1 MNPKQLKKRKKT
13 IYDVICSKAYVP
25 MRAREIAILLD
36 IPREKRKDLQDVL
49 DSLMQENKITM
60 DRRGRYMKKKIL
72 PKTAGKEEQ
81 SDINHLKGTFIS
93 HPKGFGFV
101 EVEGEE
107 LDYFIPEEY
116 TGCAFHKDEVEI
128 VPLANKRGRRPEAKV
143 VAITGH
149 GLTQLVGTYQQ
160 ERSFGFVKPDMHK
173 IEREI
178 FIAQKNAG
186 EAKDGQKVVVQM
198 LEYGGHHR
206 SPEGKIIEVL
216 GYSREPGVDVLSV
229 AKSMELPM
237 EFPEK
242 VANQAARVPDHVLDG
257 DREGRTDLRNLCMVT
272 IDGEDAKDLDD
283 AVSLYEEDGL
293 YHLGVHIADVSNYV
307 QAGSA
312 LDREALKRGTS
323 VYLVDRVIP
332 MLPVQ
337 LSNGICSLNAGQ
349 DRLALSCLMTFD
361 RSGKRISHELVESV
375 IHVDRRMS
383 YTEVKKILEDQD
395 EALCQECKELV
406 PMFRLMAEL
415 SAKIRKTRENRGSI
429 DFDFPECKIILG
441 ETGHPIEIRPYERN
455 VATDMI
461 EDFMLSANEAVASE
475 YCKREIPFV
484 YRVHENPD
492 PEKVEQVL
500 QLIHALGMQEKKTG
514 QEMTSAEV
522 QTILSKLK
530 GKPYEDMV
538 SRLLLR
544 SMKRARYTTECS
556 GHFGLAARYYCH
568 FTSPIRRYPDLQ
580 IHRIIKDSIR
590 GRLKTE
596 KIEKY
601 REMLPDVAEQSSR
614 TERRAEEAERETE
627 KIKKAEYMSY
637 HLEEV
642 FEGRISGVTAW
653 GVYVEL
659 DNTVEG
665 MVRLQDMYDDYY
677 RFDEENYRIVGEH
690 SGKVYG
696 LGDSV
701 RVMVEDADVTSGTID
716 FSFTEKEPR
725 KRRGYRGEK

>member
-237 EFPEK
+237 
-242 VANQAARVPDHVLDG
+242 
-257 DREGRTDLRNLCMVT
+257 
-272 IDGEDAKDLDD
+272 
-283 AVSLYEEDGL
+283 
-293 YHLGVHIADVSNYV
+293 
-307 QAGSA
+307 
-312 LDREALKRGTS
+312 
-323 VYLVDRVIP
+323 
-332 MLPVQ
+332 
-337 LSNGICSLNAGQ
+337 
-349 DRLALSCLMTFD
+349 
-361 RSGKRISHELVESV
+361 
-375 IHVDRRMS
+375 
-383 YTEVKKILEDQD
+383 
-395 EALCQECKELV
+395 
-406 PMFRLMAEL
+406 
-415 SAKIRKTRENRGSI
+415 
-429 DFDFPECKIILG
+429 
-441 ETGHPIEIRPYERN
+441 
-455 VATDMI
+455 
-461 EDFMLSANEAVASE
+461 
-475 YCKREIPFV
+475 
-484 YRVHENPD
+484 
-492 PEKVEQVL
+492 
-500 QLIHALGMQEKKTG
+500 
-514 QEMTSAEV
+514 
-522 QTILSKLK
+522 
-530 GKPYEDMV
+530 
-538 SRLLLR
+538 
-544 SMKRARYTTECS
+544 
-556 GHFGLAARYYCH
+556 
-568 FTSPIRRYPDLQ
+568 
-580 IHRIIKDSIR
+580 
-590 GRLKTE
+590 
-596 KIEKY
+596 
-601 REMLPDVAEQSSR
+601 
-614 TERRAEEAERETE
+614 
-627 KIKKAEYMSY
+627 
-637 HLEEV
+637 
-642 FEGRISGVTAW
+642 
-653 GVYVEL
+653 
-659 DNTVEG
+659 
-665 MVRLQDMYDDYY
+665 
-677 RFDEENYRIVGEH
+677 
-690 SGKVYG
+690 
-696 LGDSV
+696 
-701 RVMVEDADVTSGTID
+701 
-716 FSFTEKEPR
+716 
-725 KRRGYRGEK
+725 

>member
-1 MNPKQLKKRKKT
+1 MNPKQLKKRKKA
-13 IYDVICSKAYVP
+13 IYDVICSKAYTP
-25 MRAREIAILLD
+25 MRGKEIAILLD

-49 DSLMQENKITM
+49 DSLLQENRITM
-60 DRRGRYMKKKIL
+60 DNRGRYMKSRGTARKQKKEV
-72 PKTAGKEEQ
+72 PAE
-81 SDINHLKGTFIS
+81 SLKGTFIS

-101 EVEGEE
+101 EVEGAES
-107 LDYFIPEEY
+107 DYFIPEEY

-128 VPLANKRGRRPEAKV
+128 VPMTHQRGRRPEARV
-143 VAITGH
+143 VAILGH
-149 GLTQLVGTYQQ
+149 GLTQIVGTYQQ
-160 ERSFGFVKPDMHK
+160 ERSFGFVKPDLHK

-198 LEYGGHHR
+198 LGYGGHHR
-206 SPEGKIIEVL
+206 SPEGKVVEVL

-242 VANQAARVPDHVLDG
+242 VLRQAQRVPDHVQEG
-257 DREGRTDLRNLCMVT
+257 DRDGRTDLRDLPMVT

-283 AVSLYEEDGL
+283 AVSLYEQDGL

-312 LDREALKRGTS
+312 LDREAIKRGTS

-332 MLPVQ
+332 MLPVE
-337 LSNGICSLNAGQ
+337 LSNGICSLNAGE

-361 RSGKRISHELVESV
+361 AKGKMVEHELVESV
-375 IHVDRRMS
+375 IHVNRRMS
-383 YTEVKKILEDQD
+383 YNEVKRILVDKD
-395 EALCQECKELV
+395 EEITEKCGDLV
-406 PMFRLMAEL
+406 PMFYKMAEL
-415 SAKIRKTRENRGSI
+415 SGKIRKQRQNRGSI

-441 ETGHPIEIRPYERN
+441 ETGHPIEIKAYERN

-475 YCKREIPFV
+475 YCRRELPFV

-492 PEKVEQVL
+492 PEKLEQVL
-500 QLIHALGMQEKKTG
+500 QLIHALGMSVQKAG
-514 QEMTSAEV
+514 QELTPGEV
-522 QTILSKLK
+522 QDILSQLK

-590 GRLKTE
+590 GRLKEE
-596 KIEKY
+596 KVEKY
-601 REMLPDVAEQSSR
+601 REILPEVAEHSSM
-614 TERRAEEAERETE
+614 TERRAEEAERDTE

-637 HLEEV
+637 HLEEI

-653 GVYVEL
+653 GIYVEL

-690 SGKVYG
+690 SGKIYG
-696 LGDSV
+696 LGDTV
-701 RVMVEDADVTSGTID
+701 RVMVEDADVANGTID
-716 FSFTEKEPR
+716 FSFTDKAPK
-725 KRRGYRGEK
+725 KRQGYR